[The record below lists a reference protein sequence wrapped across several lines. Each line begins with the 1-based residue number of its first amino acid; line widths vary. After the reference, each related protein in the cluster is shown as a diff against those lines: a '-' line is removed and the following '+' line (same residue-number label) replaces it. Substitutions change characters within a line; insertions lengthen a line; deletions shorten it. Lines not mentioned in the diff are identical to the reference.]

1 MEDFSLLESSIE
13 LVAVNSM
20 LSLNLFELNIEF
32 IELTVNSMI
41 DLNLFESIIELTGSR
56 KKIFCVGD

>member
-13 LVAVNSM
+13 LVAVGSM
-20 LSLNLFELNIEF
+20 ISLNLFELIIEP

-41 DLNLFESIIELTGSR
+41 DLNLFESIIEFIGL
-56 KKIFCVGD
+56 KK